1 MRIAHLAAVV
11 CLGAAP
17 VMAQDTP
24 APRPADVASMDAI
37 ITALYESISGPAGAP
52 RDWARLRSLLT
63 PDARLMPTG
72 RRADGTGA
80 RRSWTVDEY
89 IAAAGPGLERNG
101 FFEREIGQRT
111 DRFGNI
117 AHRFSAYDSR
127 RTANDPQ
134 PFARGINSIQ
144 LWYDGTRW
152 WILTIFWEAESANV
166 PIPAEYLKT
175 GG

>member
-1 MRIAHLAAVV
+1 MRFVHLASFVA
-11 CLGAAP
+11 LGASP
-17 VMAQDTP
+17 VLAQDAP

-37 ITALYESISGPAGAP
+37 VTALYESISGPAGAP
-52 RDWARLRSLLT
+52 RDWPRLRSLLV

-72 RRADGTGA
+72 RREGA
-80 RRSWTVDEY
+80 GVRRVWSVEEY

-127 RTANDPQ
+127 RAASDSL

-144 LWYDGTRW
+144 LWYDGARW
-152 WILTIFWEAESANV
+152 WILTIFWESESANV